1 MNRKQIKGGIILS
14 GISQTISVIVGL
26 TYTPI
31 MIRCLGQTEYGLYQL
46 VLSLVNY
53 LNLMN
58 FGFNGAYIR
67 YYTIAKEKSEDAV
80 KKINGMF
87 LSVFYFIAFMCIAVG
102 AFLYQNISLLGKQ
115 ITGEEYILAKKLLV
129 IMVLNMAASF
139 PNSLYVA
146 YMSARSEFI
155 IQKAANIVFN
165 ILIPLFNLPLLY
177 RGYGSVGIVSATLAL
192 TIVRLM
198 FNMIYCHRELNMKI
212 QYLYFDKNIFK
223 SLFGYTFFIFLSDI
237 VDQLNTNVD
246 KFLLGRIL
254 GTVSVAI
261 YSVAFNLKNYYTQ
274 LTWIIP
280 EMYIPEINKEVI
292 SEKSDEK
299 VNKTFIKVGRYNNY
313 IVLLVL
319 SGFILFGQKF
329 IELWVGNEYATAYY
343 VGVILMLCGYVPAIQ
358 TLGVNIQNAKNMHR
372 MRSIV
377 YFIVACVNVMISVLL
392 IHKWGVIGTSLG
404 TLFAVILGNGVFMNY
419 YYSKYIRLDIRSFW
433 KAMIKWY
440 PCVVSIVLIESLLL
454 KYIDISSWSKLLLA
468 IAGYTVLY
476 VILLLKFEL
485 EPDEKKSLLTIAKKF
500 LKERRTVK

>member
-67 YYTIAKEKSEDAV
+67 YYTIAKEQSEDAV

-177 RGYGSVGIVSATLAL
+177 RGYGSVGIVSVTLAL

-261 YSVAFNLKNYYTQ
+261 YSVAFNLKNY
-274 LTWIIP
+274 
-280 EMYIPEINKEVI
+280 
-292 SEKSDEK
+292 
-299 VNKTFIKVGRYNNY
+299 
-313 IVLLVL
+313 
-319 SGFILFGQKF
+319 
-329 IELWVGNEYATAYY
+329 
-343 VGVILMLCGYVPAIQ
+343 
-358 TLGVNIQNAKNMHR
+358 
-372 MRSIV
+372 
-377 YFIVACVNVMISVLL
+377 
-392 IHKWGVIGTSLG
+392 
-404 TLFAVILGNGVFMNY
+404 
-419 YYSKYIRLDIRSFW
+419 
-433 KAMIKWY
+433 
-440 PCVVSIVLIESLLL
+440 
-454 KYIDISSWSKLLLA
+454 
-468 IAGYTVLY
+468 
-476 VILLLKFEL
+476 
-485 EPDEKKSLLTIAKKF
+485 
-500 LKERRTVK
+500 